1 MHDTKITWSCVNCKS
16 TDIVQAVWIFANS
29 EELDGGEVVDEINMR
44 CWDCGCEDVEDL
56 GN

>member
-1 MHDTKITWSCVNCKS
+1 MHDTITWSCVDCKS